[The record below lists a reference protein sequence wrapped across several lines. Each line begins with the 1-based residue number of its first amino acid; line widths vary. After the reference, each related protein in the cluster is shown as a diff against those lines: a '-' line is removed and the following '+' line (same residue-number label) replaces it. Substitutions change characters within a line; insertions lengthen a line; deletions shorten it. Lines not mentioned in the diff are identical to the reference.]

1 MNKFLTFAGTQPV
14 YLGDIDFVQN
24 AAGAAFTQL
33 ARALMNSVS
42 DSMNAILQGV
52 DITRISNSEVSY
64 SAGVVVINGE
74 ILPVAGE
81 TISSGVS
88 DELYFHVVSVLSGDR
103 TFKDGNTHECY
114 DTRSAVLNTVSS
126 GGVALSSVERF
137 QVNDDAVY
145 TDGNGEGIAVSGKL
159 IRKNGFWF
167 AEFALSEIEGGSMD
181 GSLSFSVSDADRATL
196 EGIKFPAQI
205 ILGDDTI
212 HPAIVQIVLAP
223 YQVVVTITDMSAEGY
238 TGTGTNRILIPIA

>member
-81 TISSGVS
+81 TISAGVS

-167 AEFALSEIEGGSMD
+167 IEFSLSEIEGGSMD

-196 EGIKFPAQI
+196 DGIKFPAQI

-223 YQVVVTITDMSAEGY
+223 YQVIVTITDMSAEGY